1 MLVLASVL
9 TDQSVQVGSC
19 VHTLKHT
26 LPMLMRHVAAH
37 VWGSGPLHGAWRGWG
52 SWAFL
57 DQPLGCPE
65 RDKGSGKRHEARATI
80 LVLRDAW
87 KAQFRGKQQLDAAG
101 VGVKAMDHVLDLYRV
116 KGGEM
121 ALGGAVVR
129 SESERGDVQ

>member
-1 MLVLASVL
+1 M
-9 TDQSVQVGSC
+9 
-19 VHTLKHT
+19 
-26 LPMLMRHVAAH
+26 
-37 VWGSGPLHGAWRGWG
+37 
-52 SWAFL
+52 
-57 DQPLGCPE
+57 
-65 RDKGSGKRHEARATI
+65 
-80 LVLRDAW
+80 VLRDAW